1 MTPKLSTLF
10 VTTILALAM
19 SNAHASWF
27 CKDKNEEKPS
37 NYEECLLDVMK
48 ETERFMLPTAEKL
61 CELRFPQ
68 ENIDKEE
75 PIKISE
81 VREREAAAKAKAAA
95 AGERLEREQTK

>member
-1 MTPKLSTLF
+1 
-10 VTTILALAM
+10 M

-68 ENIDKEE
+68 ENIYKIPRMTIGELREKERKAAE
-75 PIKISE
+75 L
-81 VREREAAAKAKAAA
+81 AAAER
-95 AGERLEREQTK
+95 ERLEREQTK

>member
-1 MTPKLSTLF
+1 MTSKLSALF

-68 ENIDKEE
+68 ENIDKIPRMTYEQFLE
-75 PIKISE
+75 K
-81 VREREAAAKAKAAA
+81 EAAELAAA
-95 AGERLEREQTK
+95 ERERLEREQTK